1 MENKVNANVNTKANW
16 AIVLAGGRGSRLP
29 IAGSCPKQFAPK
41 FNDCTFVQD
50 IVANISKAIK
60 PSRILI
66 VVTNP
71 EQAEYATKQ
80 LTPLGVPSTN
90 VVSFDPHYGYVA
102 VMAMAC
108 DYVMNIDPDATVFI
122 SPSDQHVVGVDKFVA
137 DINLSMAYAQQG
149 ESVLLGVKVA
159 DANIVG
165 GCGNAKYDSSESGP
179 IYEIQEFIE
188 KPLKKF
194 GEEYVKKM
202 LIADETVVNT
212 GFYALPAKA
221 MCNQYPAREMKALL
235 DKYYEEHSE
244 ATDLGLNPENMMKG
258 LGMKLIVGN
267 FGWADCGTLAAYYNI
282 QRRTPN
288 HNNASL
294 GEVSRFEC
302 RDSLFVSSTKGI
314 HIYGTGIKDGLAVV
328 AFATKEGGINVA
340 VMNMAESQEV
350 GKVTDFFERSE
361 RASYSYNS
369 ENCIIMPSNLSA
381 SCKYAFL
388 GVQNIYVFVNRLDDG
403 DINVNVSANG
413 KCVHEAKKDE
423 SK

>member
-1 MENKVNANVNTKANW
+1 
-16 AIVLAGGRGSRLP
+16 
-29 IAGSCPKQFAPK
+29 
-41 FNDCTFVQD
+41 
-50 IVANISKAIK
+50 
-60 PSRILI
+60 
-66 VVTNP
+66 
-71 EQAEYATKQ
+71 
-80 LTPLGVPSTN
+80 
-90 VVSFDPHYGYVA
+90 
-102 VMAMAC
+102 
-108 DYVMNIDPDATVFI
+108 
-122 SPSDQHVVGVDKFVA
+122 
-137 DINLSMAYAQQG
+137 
-149 ESVLLGVKVA
+149 
-159 DANIVG
+159 
-165 GCGNAKYDSSESGP
+165 
-179 IYEIQEFIE
+179 
-188 KPLKKF
+188 
-194 GEEYVKKM
+194 
-202 LIADETVVNT
+202 T

-221 MCNQYPAREMKALL
+221 MRNQSPAREMKAHLE
-235 DKYYEEHSE
+235 KYYEEHSE
-244 ATDLGLNPENMMKG
+244 ATALGLNPENMMKG

-403 DINVNVSANG
+403 NINVNVSANG